1 MRATIPKRMLSLFLS
16 LCLVTGF
23 LPILPSTALAVTP
36 DGTMSATIYTGKDGD
51 TGEFTGETSTFA
63 VDQSGLIL
71 DLRDFSSTVS
81 QEETVLSLAFYPVD
95 GSSEYG
101 TVFWYEEGTNG
112 TAHDKLYAGGQ
123 YNGVFQVDGFAPNGG
138 YQAPEPGT
146 YKVLAYVGNGTDNET
161 LFLSTQEFTITDGA
175 GPAAPTIVTDTLPG
189 ANTGEEYRQTLEA
202 TAAAGGVLTWSVTS
216 GNLPAG
222 LNLSPDGTISG
233 TPTQA
238 GTFTFTA
245 TVAEAGGRTASK
257 SFFIA
262 VTQKIESEG
271 LKLPEGDYSPGDTIT
286 VSWYMNE
293 EIPVGAEAV
302 LTLRYQDADGASKS
316 VEYSMNRR
324 NNYFYAFMKLP
335 DDCAAVQKLSAAATV
350 GGQTVTEENANP
362 GIAVKGKLA
371 LSWDSLATGATL
383 AIKDVDG
390 KTVVSRYLGS
400 GSTGAEVFVPAGSY
414 TLSVTGFVTNLG
426 ERPLMQDVSVVV
438 QAGKT
443 TEQKLSFQNLQATT
457 YRPTVEAAGGSYSTG
472 KYDLRWYKD
481 QEGEQLLYTGRSY
494 TALSTDAVYVQAV
507 PIGDLTATHKPT
519 EVDEAAEN
527 MTLTMPAKPADTVT
541 VTVQCDDVVGGS
553 DVPLNGA
560 GPVVLSQPGSDGTKT
575 TQKWAYTHDNST
587 VTFEGVTA
595 GSTITFTPSVNY
607 ACGPV
612 STTIDAVEGGGSQE
626 IELVARQQQGVIDC
640 DVTLERSSYNPV
652 QLSISSL
659 SNLTVK
665 HGDTVIP
672 YHRADGST
680 LVLDSLGGL
689 QGGYHLTISGQ
700 YGSGSFPIAIFE
712 TEAILSSDGKLA
724 ASADINMVERGTL
737 YITSTNR
744 DRVAADLLLYRNDE
758 LYYTKTEYSRSTL
771 TSGADSYTS
780 SWYNHLPEGEYIA
793 CVVNH
798 DYLRGVDP
806 ESYQKTSEINFED
819 GTYHATEKFTIEDK
833 GAQQSFNVDVPGSV
847 PAYADVNFEASG
859 VTMSAEFPTTFTHTT
874 TVSLNSNE
882 QLDETKGVTLTLYH
896 NQNAPFTD
904 PLSMAINGMPYNMA
918 QQIGNSALE
927 LKLTG
932 EELEAY
938 GGFPLRISYVMKRFY
953 YDKLDGASFLEYTND
968 SGELRTAKVGEF
980 YQETSDVVLSAPS
993 MVNEKTFTVYGYVP
1007 QRNQDVTIYL
1017 DGAAVATVQSGWV
1030 PPSSGQDYR
1039 RSVLN
1044 GYFEAQITL
1053 PDDVEEFDE
1062 FSVSAA
1068 CNGRASKAAEVMFTE
1083 GTGLLTKVTFCSQ
1096 RYGDFV
1102 VWENGRSVSE
1112 GLRKISYFTTNE
1124 VNWEVEFANP
1134 DKVDNVIVH
1143 VPCSDGTEL
1152 KLPAARKDG
1161 ETVFTTEG
1169 IVIDTVAPSGVYV
1182 TYDSDLVPQASAKDA
1197 VTDDEFDIGMAALN
1211 TSGIIERKTGNQGAF
1226 DFTLQNPDGGTIPV
1240 SVESTTEDWSES
1252 AEAVAAVEAEL
1263 QAFEA
1268 LKKESAYAGLPSYV
1282 LYYDE
1287 GYLDIY
1293 EDDDPGV
1300 GFWGSDRVCKYQTA
1314 KGNLL
1319 YQREIYTMG
1328 ERCVITWDVEK
1339 TTKTVHRI
1347 TLGDGSGQPDEFAD
1361 AETAAM
1367 QAYQRTLQ
1375 VQQLWSV
1382 FYQQL
1387 YAAYD
1392 GIADGAMSTQA
1403 ESFASTRASKPKWNP
1418 KINLKD
1424 FCERAQAVADDSE
1437 TWAEGQEI
1445 TADEIR
1451 QFKDFLDDNPGLVD
1465 LYKMYQS
1472 QGGENPYQVVG
1483 DIQSTFYEKNVGL
1496 LEKIVSLATG
1506 KPQEAGKAVLDGIK
1520 DGVKDYA
1527 LDTLKGKVFYRQSQ
1541 SMSCD
1546 LYNASRLAER
1556 TESGVGGMLPNGIN
1570 WSRFPS
1576 NLYDNGAGMSAG
1588 SSTCSG
1594 SQSQTLPNSPSG
1606 MHDPSGYVYEAVPS
1620 NRVEGATVE
1629 LYTYNLTDEIEEWV
1643 DNELYGIE
1651 PNPQTTGADGR
1662 YEWFVP
1668 EGYWRVVASK
1678 DGYVSVDTGDN
1689 QAYGLNATKEL
1700 EKNDGQTV
1708 TTDKYWM
1715 PVLPIQLDVNI
1726 PLVSYEA
1733 PIVQKVEATAEG
1745 VYVTFSKYLQTD
1757 LKADNFR
1764 VGDAVPTKVEP
1775 VNAEASS
1782 ASADAPVYA
1791 SVFKLSYPEGV
1802 EPEVGDQISLYVGNA
1817 VTSYAGVPMEHTYA
1831 QDIEVAE
1838 QLAKTATPQ
1847 LAEDSPASGSTVA
1860 KNTVVNLTAETGATM
1875 WYTTDGSEPSTSNG
1889 KQYRADSG
1897 IVVDR
1902 TMTVKA
1908 IAVKA
1913 GMGESDVLTLAYKV
1927 EEEGPVGPVNPTPTP
1942 GGSDGGGAAAY
1953 GVAVAD
1959 CEHGKISAE
1968 PAKAAKGDTVTV
1980 TVTPEEGFEVRA
1992 VNVTDAGGK
2001 AVEVSRNA
2009 DGTFS
2014 FVMPAGNVTVSAV
2027 LGCDGGT
2034 LCPSAGLTDVDQS
2047 QWYHDAVDWAVSTG
2061 VMTGFG
2067 NGLFGPDVDLTR
2079 AQMAQI
2085 LWNVEGRPAVDYPI
2099 AFGDVS
2105 GEDWFHGA
2113 VAWAASEGI
2122 FEGYGAGSGLFGPE
2136 DALTREQAA
2145 AVLMRWAAFRGED
2158 TSARADL
2165 SAYPDAGDVSEWAV
2179 ECVSWAVAQGV
2190 IAGVGLPDG
2199 TLELDPLGTA
2209 SRAQTA
2215 TLMMRLVS

>member
-481 QEGEQLLYTGRSY
+481 QDGKQLLYTGRSY
-494 TALSTDAVYVQAV
+494 TALSTETVYVQAV
-507 PIGDLTATHKPT
+507 PIGELTATHESTVVVEAT
-519 EVDEAAEN
+519 EN
-527 MTLTMPAKPADTVT
+527 ITLTMPAKTAGTVSVT
-541 VTVQCDDVVGGS
+541 VKCDDVVGGS
-553 DVPLNGA
+553 GELLGT
-560 GPVVLSQPGSDGTKT
+560 GSVVLSQPGSDGTKT
-575 TQKWAYTHDNST
+575 TQKWAYTHKDST

-607 ACGPV
+607 ACGPA
-612 STTIDAVEGGGSQE
+612 STTIGTVEGGASQT
-626 IELVARQQQGVIDC
+626 IKLVARQQQGVIDC

-665 HGDTVIP
+665 HENTVIP

-680 LVLDSLGGL
+680 LVLDSLDGL
-689 QGGYHLTISGQ
+689 QDGDHLTISGQ

-712 TEAILSSDGKLA
+712 TEVILSSDGKLA
-724 ASADINMVERGTL
+724 ASADINMVERGTV

-744 DRVAADLLLYRNDE
+744 DRVAADLLLYRNGE

-798 DYLRGVDP
+798 DYLRGVNP
-806 ESYQKTSEINFED
+806 ESYQKASEINFED
-819 GTYHATEKFTIEDK
+819 GTYHVTDMFTIEDN

-882 QLDETKGVTLTLYH
+882 QLDETKGVTLTFYH
-896 NQNAPFTD
+896 NQNGFSKSPE
-904 PLSMAINGMPYNMA
+904 SMAINGIPYTKSIQSNVSSM
-918 QQIGNSALE
+918 SLS
-927 LKLTG
+927 LTE

-938 GGFPLRISYVMKRFY
+938 GGFPLRVSYVMSRFY
-953 YDKLDGASFLEYTND
+953 YDKLDGASFLEYKND
-968 SGELRTAKVGEF
+968 SGEPRTAKVGEF

-993 MVNEKTFTVYGYVP
+993 MVNGKTFTVYGYVS

-1030 PPSSGQDYR
+1030 PPNSGQDYR
-1039 RSVLN
+1039 RSVFN

-1068 CNGRASKAAEVMFTE
+1068 CNGSASKAAEVMFTK

-1112 GLRKISYFTTNE
+1112 GLRKVNYFSTNE
-1124 VNWEVEFANP
+1124 VTWKVEFANP

-1152 KLPAARKDG
+1152 KLPASRKDG
-1161 ETVFTTEG
+1161 KDAFTTEE
-1169 IVIDTVAPSGVYV
+1169 IVINTVAPSGVYV

-1197 VTDDEFDIGMAALN
+1197 VTDDEFKMGMTALS
-1211 TSGIIERKTGNQGAF
+1211 TSGIIEKMTGNQGAF
-1226 DFTLQNPDGGTIPV
+1226 DFTLQNPDEETIPV
-1240 SVESTTEDWSES
+1240 SVESTTEDWNKS
-1252 AEAVAAVEAEL
+1252 AEDEAAVKAEL

-1268 LKKESAYAGLPSYV
+1268 LKNEAAYAGLPSYV

-1293 EDDDPGV
+1293 EEDDPGV

-1314 KGNLL
+1314 EGNLL

-1328 ERCVITWDVEK
+1328 ERCVITWDVGK

-1347 TLGDGSGQPDEFAD
+1347 TLGEGSGQPDEFAD
-1361 AETAAM
+1361 AGTAAM

-1437 TWAEGQEI
+1437 TWADGQEI

-1472 QGGENPYQVVG
+1472 QGGENPYKVVG

-1606 MHDPSGYVYEAVPS
+1606 TYDPSGYVYEAVPS

-1629 LYTYNLTDEIEEWV
+1629 LYTYNLTDGIEEWV
-1643 DNELYGIE
+1643 DHELYGIE
-1651 PNPQTTGADGR
+1651 PNPQETGTDGR

-1678 DGYVSVDTGDN
+1678 DGYVSVDTGDS

-1700 EKNDGQTV
+1700 KTSDGQTV

-1733 PIVQKVEATAEG
+1733 PTVQKAEATAEG
-1745 VYVTFSKYLQTD
+1745 VYVTFSKYLQTN
-1757 LKADNFR
+1757 LNADNFR
-1764 VGDAVPTKVEP
+1764 VGDAVPAKVEP

-1802 EPEVGDQISLYVGNA
+1802 EPEAGDQISLYVGNA
-1817 VTSYAGVPMEHTYA
+1817 ATSYAGVPMEHTYT
-1831 QDIEVAE
+1831 QSIEVAE

-1847 LAEDSPASGSTVA
+1847 LAIDSPASGSTVA

-1875 WYTTDGSEPSTSNG
+1875 WYTTDGSEPSTSKG

-1913 GMGESDVLTLAYKV
+1913 GMGDSDVLTLAYKV

-1942 GGSDGGGAAAY
+1942 GGGGGGGTTAY
-1953 GVAVAD
+1953 GVVVAD
-1959 CEHGKISAE
+1959 CEHGKISATPE
-1968 PAKAAKGDTVTV
+1968 KAAKGDTVTV

-2165 SAYPDAGDVSEWAV
+2165 SAYPDVGDVSEWAV

-2215 TLMMRLVS
+2215 TLMMRLVG